1 MKYCCLTNLAKL
13 KLYCKDNIERI
24 AIFIMNK
31 KGFTLV
37 ELLAV
42 IAFLAILVIIAL
54 PNVLGMF
61 NQAKM
66 DTFTTETKEMVKI
79 TQQQYLATF
88 GKYTS
93 YAIDKSLL
101 KGVTDE
107 SKAINA
113 VPCTSA
119 SEASAGKYCKI
130 DKEAGNLKSFILTFN
145 ASNGQVNTL
154 YANDGTYEYIFDSNG
169 GKVAFD
175 ATNVTATEIDK

>member
-1 MKYCCLTNLAKL
+1 
-13 KLYCKDNIERI
+13 
-24 AIFIMNK
+24 MNK

-42 IAFLAILVIIAL
+42 IAILAILVIIAL

-61 NQAKM
+61 NQAKK

-88 GKYTS
+88 GKYTK
-93 YAIDKSLL
+93 YAVDKSLP
-101 KGVTDE
+101 KGQTDE
-107 SKAINA
+107 TKAINT

-119 SEASAGKYCKI
+119 SGASAEQYCKI

-154 YANDGTYEYIFDSNG
+154 YANDGTYEYTFNSNG
-169 GKVAFD
+169 GTVAFD
-175 ATNVTATEIDK
+175 ATKVTATEIGK